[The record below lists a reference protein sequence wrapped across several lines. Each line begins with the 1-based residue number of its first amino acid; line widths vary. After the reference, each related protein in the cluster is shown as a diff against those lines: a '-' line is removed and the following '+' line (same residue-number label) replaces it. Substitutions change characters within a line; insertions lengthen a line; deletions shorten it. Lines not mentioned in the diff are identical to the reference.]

1 MNIINFYVGE
11 ILTYFRLN
19 DNPKDI
25 DKSAGMPFEMTD
37 SENPPITTPPTADI
51 QKFIQITNKMC
62 QLHLLGQVFS
72 DIFQSEH
79 AKMRESI
86 APWMS
91 NTEYR
96 KVIQDQIMYRV
107 GRLLKAIE
115 VIFKHNLLN

>member
-1 MNIINFYVGE
+1 M
-11 ILTYFRLN
+11 TYFRLN
-19 DNPKDI
+19 DNPEDI

-91 NTEYR
+91 NPKYR
-96 KVIQDQIMYRV
+96 KVIQEQIMYRV

-115 VIFKHNLLN
+115 VIFKHSLLN